1 MAGSRHAAEG
11 PDECDLIVSNGNV
24 LTLDDQRSVYHPGA
38 VAISGTR
45 IVAVGRE
52 VDVLAS
58 FRSETIIDALGAPV
72 HPGFIEGHN
81 HIGQHSSRGIDALL
95 ARNPRSTVNYAAW
108 KAEMRD
114 EDEYAST
121 SLGSLDL
128 LLHGYTGF
136 VEAGTA
142 LNPDAVAAAAE
153 EMGIR
158 GWISDPYLWDC
169 RDIMDSAPSLIN
181 PALVARAPFDLDRC
195 IRELGLQLKRNRN
208 ENALVRGY
216 VALYGLGTASDELQR
231 AAKEVADQNGV
242 TSAQHAGYVIG
253 MTEWAE
259 ARLGRPYLV
268 HLADL
273 GVLDPRSLLVH
284 LNVVRDAEIGPLTE
298 SGASVVWCPAN
309 YLFFAARDGVRGRMP
324 DFHRLGVR
332 LCLGVDT
339 AKYCS
344 VGDTGC
350 LALHAAAQCGTVLSA
365 ESILD
370 MLTINAARAI
380 GAEQD
385 VGSIEAGKRA
395 DLVVRKDNAPDAQPI
410 LDAVFQIAVLG
421 RTGSVDTV
429 IVNGAIVVRHGQS
442 IIVSEE
448 EVYRKVQISIDGMT
462 ARLGLSR

>member
-1 MAGSRHAAEG
+1 MADRGHGAEG
-11 PDECDLIVSNGNV
+11 PEACDLIVLNGNV
-24 LTLDDQRSVYHPGA
+24 LTLDGRGSVYRPGA
-38 VAISGTR
+38 VAIRGTR
-45 IVAVGRE
+45 IAAVGRDT
-52 VDVLAS
+52 DVLAS
-58 FRSETIIDALGAPV
+58 FRSDTIVDARGAPV
-72 HPGFIEGHN
+72 HPGFIEGHD
-81 HIGQHSSRGIDALL
+81 HIAQHSSRGIDALL
-95 ARNPRSTVNYAAW
+95 ARHPRSTVNYAVW

-121 SLGSLDL
+121 LLGGLDL

-153 EMGIR
+153 ELGIR

-169 RDIMDSAPSLIN
+169 RDIMDSAPSLIS
-181 PALVARAPFDLDRC
+181 PALVARAPFDFDRC
-195 IRELGLQLKRNRN
+195 VRELGSQLKRNQDR
-208 ENALVRGY
+208 NALVRGH
-216 VALYGLGTASDELQR
+216 VALYGLGTASDGLQR
-231 AAKEVADQNGV
+231 AAKEVANRNDV
-242 TSAQHAGYVIG
+242 PFAQHAGYVIG

-273 GVLDPRSLLVH
+273 GVLDSRSLLVH

-324 DFHRLGVR
+324 ELHRLGVR

-365 ESILD
+365 ESILQ
-370 MLTINAARAI
+370 MLTIDAARAM
-380 GAEQD
+380 GAARE
-385 VGSIEAGKRA
+385 VGSLEVGKRA
-395 DLVVRKDNAPDAQPI
+395 DLVVRKDGAPDAQPS
-410 LDAVFQIAVLG
+410 LDPTFQIAVLG
-421 RTGSVDTV
+421 RAGSVDTV
-429 IVNGAIVVRHGQS
+429 IVNGAIVVRHGRL
-442 IIVSEE
+442 IAVSEE
-448 EVYRKVQISIDGMT
+448 EVYGQVQASIAGIT
-462 ARLGLSR
+462 TRLGLSR